1 MVESFRAILHG
12 LRIQDFFDILIIS
25 VLVYGI
31 LIWFR
36 QTASR
41 FVLVGIGLLGIVYIL
56 ARQFQL
62 YLTAVVLQGFFAILL
77 VALVVIFQE
86 ELRRFFE
93 RIATWRQIRTPKVGP
108 AYEQEMEVITQSVAT
123 LVQRHVGALIVVQG
137 EEPLERHLEGGTE
150 LEGLLSVPLFESLF
164 DPHSGGHD
172 GAVVIREGRLVRFGC
187 HLPLSLDSRKFGR
200 MGLRHTAA
208 LGLAERSDALC
219 IVVSEERGIVS
230 LAREGEI
237 VGLRGASELKEALV
251 DFYRKR
257 EPADQPRGLFRRG
270 RKRFWEKGVAVLLS
284 CALWILFGYPK
295 GSVSRN
301 FVVPI
306 EYRNL
311 PSDWVM
317 EDPRVTSAEVLVS
330 GPEQAFRL
338 LDPNNL
344 AISVDL
350 SNIQEGTEEI
360 VLTRDMVQM
369 PSNLSLE
376 AIKPK
381 TIQIRANRLLRTK
394 VPVEAVTGG
403 ALPAGLELQGIE
415 VTPRSVTVLLPP
427 LSSERKMKIQT
438 EEIDLGQ
445 ITATT
450 TLTPQL
456 VYPPEVRFAGGNVPS
471 VKVTIKV
478 LATSRAAAPEPKTG
492 AEKHP

>member
-1 MVESFRAILHG
+1 MVEGFRAILQS

-25 VLVYGI
+25 ILVYGI

-36 QTASR
+36 KTASR
-41 FVLVGIGLLGIVYIL
+41 FVLVGIALLGIVYFL

-93 RIATWRQIRTPKVGP
+93 HIATWRQIRTGKVGP
-108 AYEQEMEVITQSVAT
+108 AHGPEMEVITQSVAT
-123 LVQRHVGALIVVQG
+123 LAQKHVGALIVFQG
-137 EEPLERHLEGGTE
+137 EEPLDRHLEGGTE
-150 LEGLLSVPLFESLF
+150 LEGLLSVPLLESVF

-187 HLPLSLDSRKFGR
+187 HLPLSLDSRKIAH

-219 IVVSEERGIVS
+219 IVVSEERGEVS
-230 LAREGEI
+230 AAREGQ
-237 VGLRGASELKEALV
+237 VVTLRSASELKQALD
-251 DFYRKR
+251 DFYRQT
-257 EPADQPRGLFRRG
+257 EPWKGSRGLSRRV
-270 RKRFWEKGVAVLLS
+270 RKRFWEKCAAVLLS
-284 CALWILFGYPK
+284 CTLWLAFGYPR

-311 PSDWVM
+311 PSEWVM
-317 EDPRVTSAEVLVS
+317 EEPRVNVAEVLLR

-344 AISVDL
+344 AISLDL
-350 SNIQEGTEEI
+350 SSVQEGEQDI

-381 TIQIRANRLLRTK
+381 TLQIRANRLLRK
-394 VPVEAVTGG
+394 HVPVEVVTKG
-403 ALPAGLELQGIE
+403 ALPAGWKLDAIE
-415 VTPRSVTVLLPP
+415 VKPASVTVLIPP
-427 LSSERKMKIQT
+427 LSSKKEMKIQT
-438 EEIDLGQ
+438 QDIDLGS
-445 ITATT
+445 ITGTA

-456 VYPPEVRFAGGNVPS
+456 ILPPDVRFVGGTVPS
-471 VKVTIKV
+471 VTVTIEV
-478 LATSRAAAPEPKTG
+478 HSTSRKAGPENETG
-492 AEKHP
+492 PEKSP

>member
-1 MVESFRAILHG
+1 MLEGFRAILHS

-41 FVLVGIGLLGIVYIL
+41 FVLVGIAVLGLVYVL
-56 ARQFQL
+56 ARHFQL

-93 RIATWRQIRTPKVGP
+93 RIATWRQIRTSRVGP
-108 AYEQEMEVITQSVAT
+108 AYALEMEVIMQTVAT
-123 LVQRHVGALIVVQG
+123 LAQKHVGALIVVED
-137 EEPLERHLEGGTE
+137 EEPLDRHLEGGTE
-150 LEGLLSVPLFESLF
+150 LEGLLSVSLLESVF

-172 GAVVIREGRLVRFGC
+172 GAVVIRNGRLVRFGC
-187 HLPLSLDSRKFGR
+187 HLPLSLDAKKFGH

-219 IVVSEERGIVS
+219 IVVSEERGEVS
-230 LAREGEI
+230 AAREGQI
-237 VGLRGASELKEALV
+237 VTLSSPSELKGVLDA
-251 DFYRKR
+251 FYSGR
-257 EPADQPRGLFRRG
+257 EPGEKSRGISRRV
-270 RKRFWEKGVAVLLS
+270 RKRFWEKGVAVLVA
-284 CALWILFGYPK
+284 CVLWILFGYPR
-295 GSVSRN
+295 GTVSRD

-311 PSDWVM
+311 PTDWVLQ
-317 EDPRVTSAEVLVS
+317 EPRVTDAEVLLT

-338 LDPNNL
+338 LDPNTL

-350 SNIQEGTEEI
+350 SNVREGEQDI

-369 PSNLSLE
+369 PSALSLE

-381 TIQIRANRLLRTK
+381 TIQIRASRLLHRQVRVEVVTHGTLPEGRT
-394 VPVEAVTGG
+394 
-403 ALPAGLELQGIE
+403 LLGID
-415 VTPRSVTVLLPP
+415 VTPPSVTVLVPEP
-427 LSSERKMKIQT
+427 VSDREMRVRT
-438 EEIDLGQ
+438 AAIDLGQ
-445 ITATT
+445 ITGTT

-456 VYPPEVRFAGGNVPS
+456 ILPSEVRFVGGNAPT

-478 LATSRAAAPEPKTG
+478 HTEPAKG
-492 AEKHP
+492 ASAKETEPQKHP